1 MIDLDY
7 DGITLKKAIGNSWEI
22 KRLNKNVG
30 MTSFWE
36 MVIKAS
42 KKMLASVS
50 LINLTLLTLIRESNT
65 GWGLLK
71 Q

>member
-42 KKMLASVS
+42 KKILASVS